1 MALLVDNQYRKNY
14 TWGKLNM
21 SVRCLKLPALRVCLL
36 YALLPFLIM
45 PGVALAE
52 EGDIVITPYW
62 GYRTG
67 GGFED
72 FFTGAK
78 VDVDESQSY
87 GLIIGKDNGA
97 KTHFEFIYGIQPTK
111 LTVSEFADP
120 RLATDIDIENYML
133 AGKRIMNPESGL
145 FVLGMVGATRFDPD
159 SADLRSETRFALGAG
174 GGIEKPFGKRLGLR
188 LEIRAIA
195 NILGSSGSIFCGGG
209 GCAVG
214 ASGYAL
220 WQFEALAGLSFK
232 F

>member
-1 MALLVDNQYRKNY
+1 
-14 TWGKLNM
+14 
-21 SVRCLKLPALRVCLL
+21 
-36 YALLPFLIM
+36 M

-52 EGDIVITPYW
+52 EGDIVLTPYW

-67 GGFED
+67 GSFED
-72 FFTGAK
+72 WFTGAK
-78 VDVDESQSY
+78 VDVEESQSY

-111 LTVSEFADP
+111 LEASKFADP
-120 RLATDIDIENYML
+120 KLSTDIDIENFML
-133 AGKRIMNPESGL
+133 AGKKIVNPESGL

-159 SADLRSETRFALGAG
+159 SAELKSETRFALGAG

-195 NILGSSGSIFCGGG
+195 NILGSSGSIFCGNS

>member
-1 MALLVDNQYRKNY
+1 MNI
-14 TWGKLNM
+14 
-21 SVRCLKLPALRVCLL
+21 RCLILPVLKACLL
-36 YALLPFLIM
+36 YALLPFLLM
-45 PGVALAE
+45 PGVVLAE

-97 KTHFEFIYGIQPTK
+97 KTHFEFIYGVQPTK
-111 LTVSEFADP
+111 LTVSQSADP
-120 RLATDIDIENYML
+120 RLAGDIDIENYLL
-133 AGKRIMNPESGL
+133 AGKKVMNPESGL

-159 SADLRSETRFALGAG
+159 SPDLSSETRFALGAG
-174 GGIEKPFGKRLGLR
+174 GGIEKALGKRFGLR

-195 NILGSSGSIFCGGG
+195 TILNASGGIFCGGG
-209 GCAVG
+209 SSGGGCG
-214 ASGYAL
+214 LSASGNAL

>member
-1 MALLVDNQYRKNY
+1 
-14 TWGKLNM
+14 M
-21 SVRCLKLPALRVCLL
+21 SIRCLKLSALKACLL
-36 YALLPFLIM
+36 YGLLPFLVM

-72 FFTGAK
+72 WYTGAK

-111 LTVSEFADP
+111 LEASRFADP
-120 RLATDIDIENYML
+120 ALSTDIDIENFML
-133 AGKRIMNPESGL
+133 AGKKIMNPESGL
-145 FVLGMVGATRFDPD
+145 FVLGMVGATRFDPH
-159 SADLRSETRFALGAG
+159 SADLKSETRFALGAG